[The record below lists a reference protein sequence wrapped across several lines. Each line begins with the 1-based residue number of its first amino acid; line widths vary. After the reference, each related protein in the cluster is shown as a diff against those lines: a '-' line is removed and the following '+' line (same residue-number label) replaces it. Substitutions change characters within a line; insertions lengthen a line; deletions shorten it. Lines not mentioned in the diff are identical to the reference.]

1 MLEEIVFGLV
11 EGAIMIVVELISQRS
26 KFPNGRLPLER
37 KAELDALLKHPKELQ
52 RLLREHQKIQA
63 IKLYREETKASLKEA
78 KIAVEMTQDEM
89 LVSQYEARLTR
100 RNSTSLQEIQ
110 YFLQTGDKLQAIKVY
125 RKSTGADLKEA
136 KKAVDALAAK
146 MLLGQEPQRP

>member
-11 EGAIMIVVELISQRS
+11 EGAIMIIVELISQRS

-136 KKAVDALAAK
+136 KKAVDTLAAN
-146 MLLGQEPQRP
+146 MLLEQEPQRP